1 MNDNNLE
8 VLYCQYVDALKKL
21 IVSGTQMLSEYQIA
35 YTLSFSRMLILPLL
49 LTKGNRYYLTSKN
62 REKDAYY
69 YQYNDWLKFTDA
81 QFSECLQ
88 SGKFLDSLQKYQEG
102 IIDANTYAKKMGY
115 FPALS
120 LLDDYIDNSLKTLSS
135 VSESSIFLSTPYEV
149 MQKND
154 DTRLLRY
161 HTYCDEEKQE
171 EYKKQ
176 TFTSKTQI
184 QIQNTSAYGICTY
197 QPLPDIG
204 FNSRQEHCKSICFQ
218 RI

>member
-1 MNDNNLE
+1 MSDNNLA
-8 VLYCQYVDALKKL
+8 VPYCQYADTLKKL

-35 YTLSFSRMLILPLL
+35 YTLSFSRMLLLPLL
-49 LTKGNRYYLTSKN
+49 LTKGDRYYFTSKN

-88 SGKFLDSLQKYQEG
+88 SGRFLDSLQKYQEG

-120 LLDDYIDNSLKTLSS
+120 LLDDFIDNSLKTMSS

-149 MQKND
+149 IQKMMIAD
-154 DTRLLRY
+154 
-161 HTYCDEEKQE
+161 
-171 EYKKQ
+171 
-176 TFTSKTQI
+176 S
-184 QIQNTSAYGICTY
+184 
-197 QPLPDIG
+197 
-204 FNSRQEHCKSICFQ
+204 
-218 RI
+218 